1 MREES
6 SEPLL
11 ESQIRKILFETSR
24 IIVPVLH
31 CSHWSSMIVYL
42 KVKVVMCLDS
52 FYKTKKADMFERVLL
67 SVVVREVSSKEWIL
81 LQSNTIPAQI
91 DGSSCGMYTVFNV
104 WFLLP
109 ITET

>member
-1 MREES
+1 
-6 SEPLL
+6 
-11 ESQIRKILFETSR
+11 
-24 IIVPVLH
+24 
-31 CSHWSSMIVYL
+31 MIVYL
-42 KVKVVMCLDS
+42 KAKIVMCLDS

>member
-11 ESQIRKILFETSR
+11 ESQIRKVLFETSR
-24 IIVPVLH
+24 IIISVLH

-42 KVKVVMCLDS
+42 KEKIVMCLDY
-52 FYKTKKADMFERVLL
+52 FYKTKKAGMFERVLL
-67 SVVVREVSSKEWIL
+67 LVVDREVSSKEWTL

-91 DGSSCGMYTVFNV
+91 DGSSCGMYTIFNV